1 MKRITA
7 NQYQTSERYYKLPK
21 VLFESER
28 YKDMK
33 LEVKVAY
40 AVLKDR
46 LELSLSKGWI
56 DEDGA
61 IYLIYLIYSNSNLMA
76 LLGCSKSKLLSIK
89 KTLREYGLIDEV
101 QQSSSER
108 GRMANKI
115 YLGELEHETT
125 PVSNSDGGGVK
136 KTLGG
141 SQRKT
146 GSVLNSAPS
155 ETEGSE
161 TKYSET
167 EGSDFLIE
175 DEEERQLV
183 DEKQEENF
191 TSKVDGVTKYDRDYI
206 WGLVHDQLRQTGLSQ
221 SASDYAML
229 YFSDRYQYALE
240 HMRFARSA
248 EVIAEYVFNGVLSE
262 WTKQLRRQEVK
273 GGD

>member
-61 IYLIYLIYSNSNLMA
+61 IYLIYSNSNLMA

-115 YLGELEHETT
+115 YLGELEHEPT
-125 PVSNSDGGGVK
+125 PVLHTDGASVK

-146 GSVLNSAPS
+146 GPVLYSAPS

-161 TKYSET
+161 TK
-167 EGSDFLIE
+167 GSDFLIE

-248 EVIAEYVFNGVLSE
+248 EVITEYVFNGVLSE

-273 GGD
+273 EGD

>member
-61 IYLIYLIYSNSNLMA
+61 IYLIYSNSNLMA

-125 PVSNSDGGGVK
+125 PVLHTDGAR
-136 KTLGG
+136 G

-146 GSVLNSAPS
+146 GPVLYSAPS

-167 EGSDFLIE
+167 KGSDFLIE

-273 GGD
+273 GG

>member
-21 VLFESER
+21 LLFESER

-46 LELSLSKGWI
+46 LELSLSRGWI

-61 IYLIYLIYSNSNLMA
+61 IYLVYSNSKLMA
-76 LLGCSKSKLLSIK
+76 ILGCSKSKLLAIK

-101 QQSSSER
+101 QQSSSEK

-115 YLGELEHETT
+115 YLGELEHEPT
-125 PVSNSDGGGVK
+125 PVSNSDGGSVQ

-141 SQRKT
+141 CQNQP
-146 GSVLNSAPS
+146 GPVLNSATS
-155 ETEGSE
+155 ETEVSE
-161 TKYSET
+161 TKE
-167 EGSDFLIE
+167 SDFLIE

-229 YFSDRYQYALE
+229 YFSVRYQYALE

-273 GGD
+273 GGE

>member
-7 NQYQTSERYYKLPK
+7 NHYQTSERYYKLPK
-21 VLFESER
+21 LLFESER

-46 LELSLSKGWI
+46 LELSLSRGWI

-61 IYLIYLIYSNSNLMA
+61 IYLVYSNSKLMA
-76 LLGCSKSKLLSIK
+76 LLGCSKSKLLAIK

-101 QQSSSER
+101 QQSSSEK

-115 YLGELEHETT
+115 YLGELEHEPT
-125 PVSNSDGGGVK
+125 PVSNSNGGSVQ

-141 SQRKT
+141 YQNQP
-146 GSVLNSAPS
+146 GPVLNSATS
-155 ETEGSE
+155 ETEVSETDMSE
-161 TKYSET
+161 TKGSE
-167 EGSDFLIE
+167 SVIE
-175 DEEERQLV
+175 DEEEIQLV
-183 DEKQEENF
+183 DDKQEENF
-191 TSKVDGVTKYDRDYI
+191 SSKVDAVTKYDRDYI

-221 SASDYAML
+221 LASDYAMI